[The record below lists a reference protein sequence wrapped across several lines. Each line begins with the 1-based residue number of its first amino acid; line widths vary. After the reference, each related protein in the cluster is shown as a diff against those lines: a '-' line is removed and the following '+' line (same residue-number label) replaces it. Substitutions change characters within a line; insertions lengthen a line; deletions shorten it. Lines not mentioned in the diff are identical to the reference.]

1 MATMN
6 GDGKDGTLI
15 WGGKP
20 KFTTEERRE
29 NGRKGGL
36 KMGENR
42 AKRRKTQEILQILLD
57 LPINTRKKIT
67 DIEEIQSLTQLNGK
81 NITVAEMIQVQQV
94 KKALKGDLNSATY
107 IRDTVGEKPVEKVEA
122 KVENPVKN
130 LTTEELREL
139 IKRDSEGDNKRS

>member
-1 MATMN
+1 MATMDGN
-6 GDGKDGTLI
+6 GKDGTLI

-42 AKRRKTQEILQILLD
+42 KERRKTQEILQILLD

-67 DIEEIQSLTQLNGK
+67 NIEDIQSLSQLSGK

-107 IRDTVGEKPVEKVEA
+107 IRDSIGEKPAEKVE
-122 KVENPVKN
+122 N
-130 LTTEELREL
+130 T
-139 IKRDSEGDNKRS
+139 IKPIIISGEDDLED